1 MPEVRNSACLTANIA
16 YFAVGPKVQC
26 GSPVGQVWL
35 QTLQLVRIPDR
46 KMAVS
51 MRIGI
56 FGGSFDPPHIGHLWI
71 AEAVRESLNLDAISW
86 FPSAISPL
94 KPDGPSAS
102 NEQRLAMVRLAVS
115 GCEGYLV
122 DDREL
127 RRGSVSYTVDTLQ
140 QLMTEFP
147 DAELHLIIGSDSLAS
162 MREWKNPERL
172 LELATVAV
180 LQRGADDVIDF
191 DDLLGLASEEQI
203 AKIRACQVPMP
214 LIEVSSRQLRKR
226 VAEGRSIRFRTPRS
240 VEAYIRAEKL
250 YLQSPE
256 AQVDAGSVKEPA

>member
-1 MPEVRNSACLTANIA
+1 
-16 YFAVGPKVQC
+16 
-26 GSPVGQVWL
+26 
-35 QTLQLVRIPDR
+35 
-46 KMAVS
+46 

-71 AEAVRESLNLDAISW
+71 AEAVCECLKLDEIRWIPA
-86 FPSAISPL
+86 AISPL
-94 KPDGPSAS
+94 KPDGPTAS

-127 RRGSVSYTVDTLQ
+127 RRGRVSYTVDTLE
-140 QLMTEFP
+140 QLRHEFP
-147 DAELHLIIGSDSLAS
+147 DAELHLIMGSDSLAS
-162 MREWKNPERL
+162 IRQWQDPERL
-172 LELATVAV
+172 LEMATVVV

-191 DDLLGLASEEQI
+191 DVLSGLTSEAQI

-214 LIEVSSRQLRKR
+214 LIEVSSRQIRTR
-226 VAEGRSIRFRTPRS
+226 VAEGRSIRFRTSRS

-250 YLQSPE
+250 YLPPQQDSITS
-256 AQVDAGSVKEPA
+256 DSVRGPA